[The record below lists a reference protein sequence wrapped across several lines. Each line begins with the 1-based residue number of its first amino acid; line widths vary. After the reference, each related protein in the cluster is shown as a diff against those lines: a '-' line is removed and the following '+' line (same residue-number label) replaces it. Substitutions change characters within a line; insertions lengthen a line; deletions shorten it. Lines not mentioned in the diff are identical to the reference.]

1 MAPYG
6 DLRHMAPH
14 GDCAIFLWRNR
25 HMAPSAPYGARIWRN
40 HHMAPSGAI
49 WRHLMELFKM
59 ARKWRHMAP
68 FAPFP
73 PYGAISCFCQ
83 MKNGGAP
90 FLSPSTPFNGA
101 IWRHLAPS
109 GAIYWRHLAPSGAIW
124 RHMAQMAPCPPY
136 GAKMAPFSRHM
147 APYGAKM
154 APYGACSY
162 LTLLP
167 VVSSSF

>member
-6 DLRHMAPH
+6 AY
-14 GDCAIFLWRNR
+14 ASYKWR
-25 HMAPSAPYGARIWRN
+25 Y
-40 HHMAPSGAI
+40 
-49 WRHLMELFKM
+49 L
-59 ARKWRHMAP
+59 KWRHMAP
-68 FAPFP
+68 FKWRQQVRHFHRCHNIKMAPFKKR

-109 GAIYWRHLAPSGAIW
+109 GAIYWRHRAPSGAIW

-167 VVSSSF
+167 NIALHNNKSIYYDEEKFT